1 MYNAIAARVNSLAAM
16 TDYHMVLSLKIVK
29 RMKRYGLVF
38 MLLCLSAAAFA
49 GVDVKTYIP
58 QRAPLY
64 TLTIASE
71 QAQYFPE
78 LQEPNYLF
86 GLIEQESCI
95 TLTHSRCF
103 NPYSELKTSREQG
116 VGLGQ
121 ITRAYSAN
129 GIVRFDSLRDLRA
142 KHMNELHEW
151 NWDNAKD
158 RVDLQIRALLLMS
171 RDNYKSLYRVKDPA
185 ERLKMTDAAYNAGLG
200 RINKDR
206 TKCSLK
212 EWCDPQIWEDN
223 VELTCTASQTPIRM
237 YGNKSPC
244 RINREHVYN
253 VFELRMP
260 KYKQFYRDKTP
271 PLVPP
276 KVVIED
282 KKIPNYWDRIT
293 KHIR

>member
-1 MYNAIAARVNSLAAM
+1 MQRYSLFLM
-16 TDYHMVLSLKIVK
+16 LVWLSSFV
-29 RMKRYGLVF
+29 Y
-38 MLLCLSAAAFA
+38 A

-71 QAQYFPE
+71 QAEFFPE

-95 TLTHSRCF
+95 SLTHSRCF
-103 NPYSELKTSREQG
+103 NPYSELKNSREQG

-121 ITRAYSAN
+121 ITRAYKSD
-129 GIVRFDSLRDLRA
+129 GTIRFDSLRDLRA
-142 KHMNELHEW
+142 KHLAELNEL
-151 NWDNAKD
+151 NWGNVKD

-171 RDNYKSLYRVKDPA
+171 RDNYKSLYRVQDPA
-185 ERLKMTDAAYNAGLG
+185 ERLKMSDAAYNAGLG

-212 EWCDPQIWEDN
+212 EGCDPQVWNDN
-223 VELTCTASQTPIRM
+223 VELTCTASQTAIPM

-253 VFELRMP
+253 VFEVRMP
-260 KYKQFYRDKTP
+260 KYLQFFNTKSQAPKT
-271 PLVPP
+271 
-276 KVVIED
+276 IEPQLPEV
-282 KKIPNYWDRIT
+282 KIQTIWDRRFYLDYFF
-293 KHIR
+293 KYD